1 MVQRAGTVFHGTVGQ
16 SSAQVIDGSLRFV
29 TGSNRHLKRTPTTAG
44 NGRVWTWSGWCK
56 RQDLGSFRRLFEA
69 GADTSN
75 FTTITWQGDND
86 SIELMSRTSGS
97 NKFRVKTAR
106 LFRDLSAWYHVV
118 VSMNILNETQTEKC
132 KIYINGNRI
141 TAFDDN
147 TQQNEDETISFVNST
162 NGHFVGTANNISS
175 SLEGLLSQVYLID
188 GIELDPSYFGFT
200 DPLTN
205 TWRPKKYTGNFN
217 YVSPSD
223 QVDYESGF
231 DGQSMQAVDSTWL
244 PFSGN
249 TANNGFSQ
257 SKDTTCTYTAPGS
270 GIAYT
275 STIRL
280 FVKTGSG
287 GANNLT
293 IDGSSFTPDTGVGNN
308 TGAWNDI
315 SSVVTGNLLNTIV
328 TTRGSGGRNSYW
340 SAIEVDGEIITHL
353 QPGFNGFYL
362 PLDGNSPI
370 GQDRSGEENDFTP
383 VNVGGS
389 NSIEKATG
397 AFPILNTINGGKV
410 ATAGVRTDSAVG
422 AAATCLLALPLNDSI
437 TNLDVSHLVDSK
449 ATENT
454 VTVTNVSPGLTGAAG
469 DNFYGAS
476 YDFNG
481 SNDELSFSVTNN
493 GPFFLQSDFTMECW
507 ARIAGS
513 QTDDRYFMQLAA
525 GTATNSQGSW
535 YLRINS
541 SKFEGIIVNGN
552 TQHKTIS
559 AENYT
564 ADKWTH
570 VAYVREGNEQ
580 RLYVDGTLSAT
591 TSHTALPNI
600 NDSSSLS
607 IGAAFGSNN
616 HIDAQIQDVR
626 VYTGVAKYTESFIPA
641 STNPDIVP
649 DTPSGVSLSSNL
661 AKITNGSVNFD
672 GTGDYLQ
679 IPNHADLRFGSD
691 AFCVE
696 AFVYYSETS
705 GNGTIAGLWNSG
717 SNRRSWLF
725 QIESDQRRLRGFFS
739 NDGSTVT
746 QVNGSTGQMS
756 RNAWHH
762 VAFTRSG
769 NDFRIFLDG
778 VEVGSATSSNSLFD
792 NSDDDIGV
800 GSAQGGASSDP
811 ITGFISDV
819 RIVKGSAVYTSDFTP
834 PAAPLTNITNTK
846 LLCSQSTVSATAAD
860 VIPTG
865 SITANGNAVVTT
877 FSPFNTDISAVRGQ
891 ECNYATLN
899 PRNRRS
905 NAVLSN
911 NNLSW
916 TCDNSDSG
924 TVLATEVVNSGKYYW
939 EVTVDNGNRFHAGV
953 HAGPGAQLATND
965 AGITA
970 FDWAFRTDGAK
981 VHGGAESTTNFFSVT
996 GIGNVIQLAYDG
1008 DGGNLWFGAN
1018 GHWFEGNPSAL
1029 SGPSYTGVTSTGGIS
1044 PMLNRR
1050 TNDNGASINFGQKPF
1065 KYAPPKGFQTL
1076 NSANIRS
1083 EIEVR
1088 PDQYVGIVTYRGTGA
1103 TQSITGVGFQPDLVW
1118 TKQTD
1123 GTNTHALYD
1132 VVRTPPNVLYTSEQN
1147 SEESN
1152 AGYLT
1157 QIDPDGF
1164 TVGSA
1169 DLSNVNNGSFV
1180 AWCWK
1185 AGGAAVSNTNGS
1197 VNSTVS
1203 ANQDA
1208 GFSIVSYQASSG
1220 SSIGHGLGEQPAF
1233 MLIKNRDA
1241 DGDWFVY
1248 HKNGSGGD
1256 LGSDEGLNFNNQDAK
1271 FTSGSNT
1278 FITAKNSSTFT
1289 VGSSSIVQNGSDDFI
1304 AYCWHD
1310 VPGLQKFGMYTGD
1323 GTTDGPYINCG
1334 FRPALLWV
1342 KNTSSGS
1349 TDWVMLDTTTSVI
1362 NPMFRRF
1369 AANQQTAQVSD
1380 SSTNAQFDF
1389 YSNGFKSVGG
1399 DGTFVNTSGDNYIYC
1414 AWAETPT
1421 NNLYGA
1427 QANAK

>member
-29 TGSNRHLKRTPTTAG
+29 TGSNPHLKRTPTTAG
-44 NGRVWTWSGWCK
+44 NRRVWTWSGWCK

-86 SIELMSRTSGS
+86 SIELMSRTSGT

-147 TQQNEDETISFVNST
+147 TQQNEDETVSFVNAT
-162 NGHFVGTANNISS
+162 NGHFVGTANNIAS

-231 DGQSMQAVDSTWL
+231 DGQSMQNVDTTWL

-257 SKDTTCTYTAPGS
+257 SKSTTCTYTAPGS

-287 GANNLT
+287 GANDIT
-293 IDGSSFTPDTGVGNN
+293 IDGSSFTPNTGVGNN

-340 SAIEVDGEIITHL
+340 SAIEVDGEIITHF

-383 VNVGGS
+383 VNIGGS

-422 AAATCLLALPLNDSI
+422 AAATCLLALPLNDST

-454 VTVTNVSPGLTGAAG
+454 VTVTSVSPGLTGGAG

-476 YDFNG
+476 YDFDG

-513 QTDDRYFMQLAA
+513 QTDDRYFLQLAA
-525 GTATNSQGSW
+525 GTSTNSEGSW

-559 AENYT
+559 AENYA

-600 NDSSSLS
+600 NASSSLS
-607 IGAAFGSNN
+607 VGAAFGSNN

-679 IPNHADLRFGSD
+679 IPNHADLRFGSG

-746 QVNGSTGQMS
+746 QVNGSTGQMT

-819 RIVKGSAVYTSDFTP
+819 RIVKGSAVYTSNFTP
-834 PAAPLTNITNTK
+834 PAAPLTNVTNTK
-846 LLCSQSTVSATAAD
+846 LLCCQSTVSATAAD

-899 PRNRRS
+899 PRNRRA

-981 VHGGAESTTNFFSVT
+981 VHAGAESSTNFFSVT

-1088 PDQYVGIVTYRGTGA
+1088 PDQYVGIVTYTGDGN
-1103 TQSITGVGFQPDLVW
+1103 TNRVLTGLNMQPDLVW
-1118 TKQTD
+1118 IKSMSASGNHCLVDSVRGVNDRLITNSQGTESENTGTINSFNSNGFTIGDSSLVNTD
-1123 GTNTHALYD
+1123 GTSY
-1132 VVRTPPNVLYTSEQN
+1132 
-1147 SEESN
+1147 
-1152 AGYLT
+1152 
-1157 QIDPDGF
+1157 
-1164 TVGSA
+1164 
-1169 DLSNVNNGSFV
+1169 V

-1185 AGGAAVSNTNGS
+1185 AGGAAVSNTDGDK
-1197 VNSTVS
+1197 TVQLS
-1203 ANQDA
+1203 ANQEAGFSIISYTGNGTDGETFGHGLSSTPKMYIIKDRDSTSNWFIFNSNLPTNQNVYFNAQDA
-1208 GFSIVSYQASSG
+1208 GFAAGGFAGASATSSLIQLPTGGSTTVNESG
-1220 SSIGHGLGEQPAF
+1220 KKYICYA
-1233 MLIKNRDA
+1233 
-1241 DGDWFVY
+1241 
-1248 HKNGSGGD
+1248 
-1256 LGSDEGLNFNNQDAK
+1256 
-1271 FTSGSNT
+1271 
-1278 FITAKNSSTFT
+1278 
-1289 VGSSSIVQNGSDDFI
+1289 
-1304 AYCWHD
+1304 WHD

-1342 KNTSSGS
+1342 KNASSGS
-1349 TDWVMLDTTTSVI
+1349 TDWVILDTTTSVI

-1369 AANQQTAQVSD
+1369 AVNQNSAQVSD
-1380 SSTNAQFDF
+1380 SSTTAQFDF

-1414 AWAETPT
+1414 AFAETPT
-1421 NNLYGA
+1421 INLYGA

>member
-1 MVQRAGTVFHGTVGQ
+1 MVQRAGFHGTLGQ
-16 SSAQVIDGSLRFV
+16 SSAQVIDGSLRV
-29 TGSNRHLKRTPTTAG
+29 SDGSSGQTLSRTATSGNRRT
-44 NGRVWTWSGWCK
+44 WTWSAWLK
-56 RQDLGSFRRLFEA
+56 REQLADKQTFMFAETDDSNQTSFGFNHS
-69 GADTSN
+69 GATPKSG
-75 FTTITWQGDND
+75 FYFRTEISGTTVNATLHA
-86 SIELMSRTSGS
+86 SL
-97 NKFRVKTAR
+97 
-106 LFRDLSAWYHVV
+106 RDCSSWYHVV
-118 VSMNILNETQTEKC
+118 VACDTTQSEADDRVKV
-132 KIYINGNRI
+132 YINGTLQTWSTSPGMGQNADLQI
-141 TAFDDN
+141 N
-147 TQQNEDETISFVNST
+147 HNVQQQLFAQDGVADLDAKVT
-162 NGHFVGTANNISS
+162 
-175 SLEGLLSQVYLID
+175 QVYLLD
-188 GIELDPSYFGFT
+188 GTAVGPGEFGFT

-205 TWRPKKYTGNFN
+205 TWRPKKYTG
-217 YVSPSD
+217 S
-223 QVDYESGF
+223 
-231 DGQSMQAVDSTWL
+231 
-244 PFSGN
+244 
-249 TANNGFSQ
+249 
-257 SKDTTCTYTAPGS
+257 
-270 GIAYT
+270 
-275 STIRL
+275 
-280 FVKTGSG
+280 
-287 GANNLT
+287 
-293 IDGSSFTPDTGVGNN
+293 
-308 TGAWNDI
+308 AWG
-315 SSVVTGNLLNTIV
+315 T
-328 TTRGSGGRNSYW
+328 
-340 SAIEVDGEIITHL
+340 
-353 QPGFNGFYL
+353 NGFYL

-370 GQDRSGEENDFTP
+370 GKDMSGEGHDWTP
-383 VNVGGS
+383 KRFGS
-389 NSIEKATG
+389 AALDKATG
-397 AFPILNTINGGKV
+397 AFPIRNTTNGGKI
-410 ATAGVRTDSAVG
+410 AAVG
-422 AAATCLLALPLNDSI
+422 TRDDANASNLVFALPFNDRAHDVHHLVKGSGSAKSI
-437 TNLDVSHLVDSK
+437 T
-449 ATENT
+449 
-454 VTVTNVSPGLTGAAG
+454 TNGNPSPSFTKS
-469 DNFYGAS
+469 NFYGGSFEFDGTGDYLETANNT
-476 YDFNG
+476 DFQFGTGDWTIEFWWNG
-481 SNDELSFSVTNN
+481 SASGSYTAIITTLVSSDE
-493 GPFFLQSDFTMECW
+493 
-507 ARIAGS
+507 
-513 QTDDRYFMQLAA
+513 A
-525 GTATNSQGSW
+525 GTWRIGTRFNSTNKLYFSRGTGSGFTDVQIGVDVNDSEW
-535 YLRINS
+535 HHIAFVRS
-541 SKFEGIIVNGN
+541 SGTLIPF
-552 TQHKTIS
+552 
-559 AENYT
+559 
-564 ADKWTH
+564 
-570 VAYVREGNEQ
+570 
-580 RLYVDGTLSAT
+580 VDGVDR
-591 TSHTALPNI
+591 TAALE
-600 NDSSSLS
+600 SGSLS
-607 IGAAFGSNN
+607 DSNTMTTTNAVKIGYNQRD
-616 HIDAQIQDVR
+616 DAYITGCLSDLR
-626 VYTGVAKYTESFIPA
+626 VYKGVAKYTENFIPA
-641 STNPDIVP
+641 STNPFIVP
-649 DTPSGVSLSSNL
+649 DTPSGVSLSSTL

-725 QIESDQRRLRGFFS
+725 QIESDNRRLRGFFS
-739 NDGSTVT
+739 ANGSTVT
-746 QVNGSTGQMS
+746 QVNGSTGQMT

-778 VEVGSATSSNSLFD
+778 VEVGSATSSDSLLD
-792 NSDDDIGV
+792 NSDDDIGI

-846 LLCSQSTVSATAAD
+846 LLCCQSTVSATAAD

-877 FSPFNTDISAVRGQ
+877 FSPFNTDISTVRGQ
-891 ECNYATLN
+891 ESNYATLN
-899 PRNRRS
+899 PNNRRV
-905 NAVLSN
+905 NAVLTN
-911 NNLSW
+911 NNLTW

-924 TVLATEVVNSGKYYW
+924 TVLATAVVNSGKYYW
-939 EVTVDNGNRFHAGV
+939 EVTVDNAHRFHAGV

-970 FDWAFRTDGAK
+970 FDWAFRSDGAK
-981 VHGGAESTTNFFSVT
+981 VHAGAESSTNFSNVS

-1103 TQSITGVGFQPDLVW
+1103 TQSITGVGFHPDLVW
-1118 TKQTD
+1118 TKQAD

-1185 AGGAAVSNTNGS
+1185 AGGNKNTFSIDDFGYATAAAAGLNGGTITPTGASVGTEQGFSIISYTGNATNGATFS
-1197 VNSTVS
+1197 HGLSSTPKMYIIKDRDSDSNWFIFNSNLPTNQNVYFN
-1203 ANQDA
+1203 AQDA
-1208 GFSIVSYQASSG
+1208 GFAAGGFAGASAT
-1220 SSIGHGLGEQPAF
+1220 SS
-1233 MLIKNRDA
+1233 LIQLPT
-1241 DGDWFVY
+1241 G
-1248 HKNGSGGD
+1248 
-1256 LGSDEGLNFNNQDAK
+1256 
-1271 FTSGSNT
+1271 GSNT
-1278 FITAKNSSTFT
+1278 VNESNKKYICYA
-1289 VGSSSIVQNGSDDFI
+1289 
-1304 AYCWHD
+1304 WHD

-1323 GTTDGPYINCG
+1323 GTTDGPYIDCG

-1349 TDWVMLDTTTSVI
+1349 TDWVLLDTTTGSDI

-1369 AANQQTAQVSD
+1369 AINQQTAQVSD
-1380 SSTNAQFDF
+1380 STTTAKFDF

-1399 DGTFVNTSGDNYIYC
+1399 DGTFVNTSGENYIYC
-1414 AWAETPT
+1414 AFAETPT